1 MRSPIKS
8 PDPGK
13 ICQMNIAGNEAL
25 LAQIGDLH
33 PKPFNPPRELFN
45 GELLNDILPHLKP
58 KLGPTPQYNDYVS
71 IVPVVM

>member
-1 MRSPIKS
+1 MK
-8 PDPGK
+8 
-13 ICQMNIAGNEAL
+13 AL
-25 LAQIGDLH
+25 LAHIGDLY
-33 PKPFNPPRELFN
+33 PKPFNLARELFN